1 LPGQAELSDGALAQV
16 FNDHARIA
24 SLDLHAVVT
33 QTILHA
39 RRCVAT
45 FNVLATPFVAPCST

>member
-1 LPGQAELSDGALAQV
+1 LSDGALAQV